1 MIYKTFIKPFFD
13 FVTALAALAILL
25 PVIVITSFLI
35 LIFMGR
41 PVIFCQLRPGKNAV
55 PFVLYKFRTMKAETV
70 NDGRIPTD
78 SQRLTRLGKI
88 LRRTSID
95 ELPQLI
101 NVLKGDISIIGP
113 RPLLTEYLE
122 FYSEEQSRRHEVKP
136 GITGW
141 AQVKGRNALTWE
153 EKFELDVYYVD
164 NISFRLDLEI
174 LFRTLGTVVSGTD
187 IYDRTGSTMDKFKGN
202 KE

>member
-1 MIYKTFIKPFFD
+1 MYKTFIKPFFD